1 MARKTLRVTITDE
14 GRDKGKTFVLTE
26 LPADQAERW
35 FIRALLGLAQSGA
48 DISPEQ
54 MAGGAAAFAALGVQA
69 LGGIAWPT
77 LEPLLDEMFECVQ
90 CIPPDPR
97 YPAQAIIP
105 GANSQIEEVKTR
117 FALRVA
123 VLELH
128 IGFSLPGVTPTSG
141 LSLQGPEQEGEES
154 SQPTFLGSLVSWYR
168 KAFAR

>member
-90 CIPPDPR
+90 CQVAANIPL
-97 YPAQAIIP
+97 QSITP
-105 GANSQIEEVKTR
+105 GINSQIEEVRTR
-117 FALRVA
+117 FLLRVA

-128 IGFSLPGVTPTSG
+128 IGFSLPGATPTSG
-141 LSLQGPEQEGEES
+141 LQLQGPADEDS
-154 SQPTFLGSLVSWYR
+154 KPSTFLGSLLSWYQR
-168 KAFAR
+168 AFAR

>member
-14 GRDKGKTFVLTE
+14 GRDKGKTFVLSE

-54 MAGGAAAFAALGVQA
+54 MAGGASAFAALGVQA

-77 LEPLLDEMFECVQ
+77 LEPLLDEMFD
-90 CIPPDPR
+90 CIACQVAANVPL
-97 YPAQAIIP
+97 QSITP
-105 GANSQIEEVKTR
+105 GINSQIEEVRTR
-117 FALRVA
+117 FLLRVA

-128 IGFSLPGVTPTSG
+128 IGFSLPVVTPTSG
-141 LSLQGPEQEGEES
+141 LQLQGPAGEES
-154 SQPTFLGSLVSWYR
+154 KPSTFLGSLVSWYQ